1 MIEIKAIANNLITLR
16 NKEGGN
22 LTLYFEAASQGQNE
36 GGFYVDF
43 TVKREPDSDM
53 GKKEK
58 KKAFGDDIKLF
69 RFYKDPKLGDLIY
82 IKGGKNLNKGP
93 KWIRIN
99 NLYLTE
105 A

>member
-16 NKEGGN
+16 NKDGEI

-53 GKKEK
+53 G
-58 KKAFGDDIKLF
+58 
-69 RFYKDPKLGDLIY
+69 
-82 IKGGKNLNKGP
+82 
-93 KWIRIN
+93 
-99 NLYLTE
+99 
-105 A
+105 